1 MRKTFK
7 IGGVVLLA
15 VLLLVAV
22 FGLRDDLIKETQR
35 MRPGDLSGESGPAA
49 GGEVTADG
57 VENEKFGASLAVDGN
72 RRDRASR
79 WSSANEAGQ
88 PEHWLMVEFPEERSV
103 SFVRLY
109 WERLNVEG
117 FVLEASEDGENW
129 VQAAD
134 WEGEQEANAQSIVL
148 DKVVNGRFFRI
159 RTTAVSTAEE
169 NQYLYYQNVSLLEME
184 LYEEVPLVYCLEVP
198 EIQGKEDGSRYLPLP
213 VVPEGY
219 EISFIGADYEEIIGE
234 DGTVYPLWRKK
245 MLRWGIGC
253 HGTGNMRIL
262 RRIQ

>member
-22 FGLRDDLIKETQR
+22 FGLRGDDLIKETQEDASR
-35 MRPGDLSGESGPAA
+35 GFYRENLARLPGVK
-49 GGEVTADG
+49 VTADS

-198 EIQGKEDGSRYLPLP
+198 EIQGKEDGSRLSSSACGSGGL
-213 VVPEGY
+213 
-219 EISFIGADYEEIIGE
+219 
-234 DGTVYPLWRKK
+234 
-245 MLRWGIGC
+245 
-253 HGTGNMRIL
+253 
-262 RRIQ
+262 